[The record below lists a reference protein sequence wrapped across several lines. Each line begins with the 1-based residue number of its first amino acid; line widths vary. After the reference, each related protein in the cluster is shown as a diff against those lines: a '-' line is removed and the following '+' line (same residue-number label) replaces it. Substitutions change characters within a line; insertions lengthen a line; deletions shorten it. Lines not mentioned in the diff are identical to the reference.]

1 MLEQW
6 LWHLQIHGSEAGL
19 SLQVPLHACSVGCT
33 VILVGLVSV
42 YVVYVYKPVRKNR
55 KPASSAYKLPSSF
68 PQVQNRIVRAQG
80 MDLGLQSG
88 CCELT
93 WLSGH
98 FGGSYAGFTS

>member
-1 MLEQW
+1 MLKVLEQW

-19 SLQVPLHACSVGCT
+19 SLQVPLHARSAGCI

-42 YVVYVYKPVRKNR
+42 YVVYG
-55 KPASSAYKLPSSF
+55 KPASSAYNLPSSF
-68 PQVQNRIVRAQG
+68 PQVHRIVRAQG

-88 CCELT
+88 CCEPT
-93 WLSGH
+93 PLSGD